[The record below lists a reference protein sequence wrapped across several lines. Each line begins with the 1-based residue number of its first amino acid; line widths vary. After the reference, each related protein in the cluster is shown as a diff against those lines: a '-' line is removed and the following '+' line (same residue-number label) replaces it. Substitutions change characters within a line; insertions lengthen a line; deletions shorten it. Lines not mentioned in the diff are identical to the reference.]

1 MASPL
6 PLVCR
11 SDGPEPLTLGGGALR
26 RPASRLP
33 IAMLVRG
40 LAVIAGLGMPVA
52 AATLADLAHP
62 ASPSTATR

>member
-11 SDGPEPLTLGGGALR
+11 QGPEPLRLAPARRR

-33 IAMLVRG
+33 VVMLVRTVAVLVALG
-40 LAVIAGLGMPVA
+40 LPVA

-62 ASPSTATR
+62 APGLTSR

>member
-11 SDGPEPLTLGGGALR
+11 SHGPEPLRLASAPRR

-33 IAMLVRG
+33 LAMLMRG
-40 LAVIAGLGMPVA
+40 LAVVAALGMPVA
-52 AATLADLAHP
+52 AATLADLVHP
-62 ASPSTATR
+62 TAVAR